1 MCHPI
6 DNKTQ
11 TSLVVRKG
19 GQKKG
24 EREGE
29 RGVG

>member
-19 GQKKG
+19 GKKG